1 MGARHGDLP
10 SPRPSPWKG
19 EGVSSVPSPL
29 WGEGQGEGYLLP
41 SPLWGEGQGEGYL
54 LPSPLWGEGQ
64 GEGYLLPSPLRREGQ
79 GEGYHSYRIRGSRK
93 PYRISTATLIITMS
107 EATKSTTPC
116 TTGRSRALMAP
127 SARRPRPGR

>member
-41 SPLWGEGQGEGYL
+41 SPLRG
-54 LPSPLWGEGQ
+54 
-64 GEGYLLPSPLRREGQ
+64 EGQ